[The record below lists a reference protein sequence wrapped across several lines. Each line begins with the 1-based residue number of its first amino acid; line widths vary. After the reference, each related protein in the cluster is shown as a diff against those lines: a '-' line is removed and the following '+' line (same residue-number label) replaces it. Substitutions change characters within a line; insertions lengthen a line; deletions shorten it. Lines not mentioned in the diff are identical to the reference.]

1 MTDINNQKVGH
12 RNYAVVDETVLTAE
26 EKEAVKKA
34 LNFEGYTGIVP
45 YKFEIN
51 EENSEIYYLRV
62 FKCDGFTIVLDE
74 DQVRFI
80 YKGYLTCDQVSLM
93 NKGNICEFIR
103 KWYLGIIAQEKQNE
117 NPWNLL

>member
-1 MTDINNQKVGH
+1 MADNAKIGH
-12 RNYAVVDETVLTAE
+12 RNYAIVNVETLTAE
-26 EKEAVKKA
+26 ELEAVKKA

-51 EENSEIYYLRV
+51 KIKSEIYYLRV
-62 FKCDGFTIVLDE
+62 FKCDGFTIVLDG
-74 DQVRFI
+74 DRQVRFI